1 MSVLR
6 KLEPYIGA
14 LAVATMAADLALTV
28 IFAVN
33 LRKFGHPAEALACAS
48 AALGGLSFC
57 GILFI
62 GFRRLYYKLS
72 GKASKSA
79 NWRIWKATLEVA
91 VILII
96 WSLSAVATFIWMI
109 CTPKNGLP
117 STIFA
122 MSTQMLVII
131 ALIVWAVSGLA
142 HTLYMMSIAT
152 VVRKGL
158 HTSQRAGAAEEGQAA
173 SEMAETSNP
182 TRDDSQRS
190 TDSSTYVGSAGS
202 TSTRSIQKRLST
214 ESRRSSFR
222 YSFHNAIRPMTSKT
236 HLIGNRNSLRRQSRD
251 SFAAERD
258 FIDSFDSWDTS
269 TVEGPAWESTLSFGI
284 TCSSSLS
291 SVPHHPR
298 ILETIPASPTASS
311 RSQSP
316 GYPLDIQPPPSIYA
330 RHSRSQSPA
339 ASFRDLSGSHSP
351 VGSEK
356 HIHPLF
362 RSDSPTP
369 PPAATP
375 SSILTAAPNAGVA
388 ISEMAVAV
396 VRRKRS
402 SSQTGP
408 SPLIH
413 TTSLDNIAWEVKR
426 EIGNIWTE
434 VRRESR
440 SRSGPVELNE
450 KNATELSPVG
460 ERGMTPPIPEW
471 ILGAGQRTSFH
482 GYAKRKSDKGEVAGG
497 G

>member
-1 MSVLR
+1 
-6 KLEPYIGA
+6 
-14 LAVATMAADLALTV
+14 
-28 IFAVN
+28 
-33 LRKFGHPAEALACAS
+33 
-48 AALGGLSFC
+48 
-57 GILFI
+57 
-62 GFRRLYYKLS
+62 
-72 GKASKSA
+72 
-79 NWRIWKATLEVA
+79 
-91 VILII
+91 
-96 WSLSAVATFIWMI
+96 
-109 CTPKNGLP
+109 
-117 STIFA
+117 
-122 MSTQMLVII
+122 
-131 ALIVWAVSGLA
+131 
-142 HTLYMMSIAT
+142 
-152 VVRKGL
+152 
-158 HTSQRAGAAEEGQAA
+158 
-173 SEMAETSNP
+173 
-182 TRDDSQRS
+182 
-190 TDSSTYVGSAGS
+190 
-202 TSTRSIQKRLST
+202 
-214 ESRRSSFR
+214 
-222 YSFHNAIRPMTSKT
+222 
-236 HLIGNRNSLRRQSRD
+236 
-251 SFAAERD
+251 
-258 FIDSFDSWDTS
+258 
-269 TVEGPAWESTLSFGI
+269 
-284 TCSSSLS
+284 
-291 SVPHHPR
+291 
-298 ILETIPASPTASS
+298 
-311 RSQSP
+311 
-316 GYPLDIQPPPSIYA
+316 LDIQPPPSIYA

-426 EIGNIWTE
+426 EIGNISTE